1 MRERERER
9 EMMAMFVRVFR
20 VSGDEVGFVVV
31 GRERHAHSHKHTC
44 TETERC
50 MLNVL
55 VVVWNL
61 QCPGQQRSF
70 AVLLPQYQSI
80 TGYSCSQ

>member
-1 MRERERER
+1 
-9 EMMAMFVRVFR
+9 MMVMFVRVSR

-31 GRERHAHSHKHTC
+31 GREKHPHSHKHTC
-44 TETERC
+44 TETEKC

-61 QCPGQQRSF
+61 QCRGQQRSF
-70 AVLLPQYQSI
+70 AALLPQHQGI
-80 TGYSCSQ
+80 TGYCCSL

>member
-1 MRERERER
+1 
-9 EMMAMFVRVFR
+9 MMAMFVRVFR
-20 VSGDEVGFVVV
+20 VSGDQVGFVVV
-31 GRERHAHSHKHTC
+31 GREGHAHSHKHTC

-61 QCPGQQRSF
+61 QCR
-70 AVLLPQYQSI
+70 
-80 TGYSCSQ
+80 